1 MSEPAEPTAHLPVTD
16 DANDDYLS
24 TSSKES
30 SKEEPMDSTVFE
42 TPQNIVDESTH
53 DEKEELLDAVI
64 NNTSHTNNERQ
75 ELIDSAVMETLQD
88 VIEDR
93 LLFDVTHRSLSN
105 VLIPENAFDD
115 DDDEENELDLIVEH
129 SVIST
134 GSDSDK
140 QMVMISS
147 TSEIVNQ
154 QDQSIIGTFYIPDEM
169 ENDEHHSNTLQQ
181 QVQNEHDQVD
191 ISNYQ
196 RILNISDTSS
206 DHEPHSETEAI
217 SESSSS
223 AEAQFGEP
231 YIYTSLG
238 YIWSMN

>member
-1 MSEPAEPTAHLPVTD
+1 MSEPAETTAHLPVTD

-24 TSSKES
+24 MSSKES
-30 SKEEPMDSTVFE
+30 SEEEPMDSTVFE
-42 TPQNIVDESTH
+42 TPQNVVDESTH

-75 ELIDSAVMETLQD
+75 ELIDSAVVETLQD
-88 VIEDR
+88 AIEDR
-93 LLFDVTHRSLSN
+93 LLFDLTHRSLPN
-105 VLIPENAFDD
+105 VLIPENTFD

-147 TSEIVNQ
+147 SSEIVNQ
-154 QDQSIIGTFYIPDEM
+154 EDQSIIGTFYIPDEM
-169 ENDEHHSNTLQQ
+169 ETDEHHSNTSQQ
-181 QVQNEHDQVD
+181 HVQNEHDQVD

-217 SESSSS
+217 SESSS

-231 YIYTSLG
+231 YIYISLG